1 MERKEAE
8 MDGKTK
14 ERYEKAVEGL
24 SQAIFHFTWLGH
36 FWGFRGVIVL
46 DEIRSWYI
54 VHKLRG
60 DESGTLSA
68 RSSTYYAA
76 AGNAKARASQSLLAK
91 PWWFIL
97 TSLCFMRSMRLSNR
111 LVKLVGIKGMNPD
124 QLDVRS
130 HILRRTRRYREALEC
145 VNEALSRASIIVNS
159 RTLLLMGKAESL
171 VKIGRPADAQAAYRD
186 AMSLVSQVPVS
197 THVRLLRS
205 FAAYRRA
212 SGHEAEAQQFFEE
225 ARLLA
230 TQDALGDQV
239 KKIEA
244 SL

>member
-1 MERKEAE
+1 
-8 MDGKTK
+8 MDGKMK

-24 SQAIFHFTWLGH
+24 GQAIFHLTWLGH
-36 FWGFRGVIVL
+36 FWGLRGVIVL

-60 DESGTLSA
+60 DEPGTISA

-76 AGNAKARASQSLLAK
+76 AGNAKARASQSFLAK
-91 PWWFIL
+91 PWWLLLAF
-97 TSLCFMRSMRLSNR
+97 LCFMRSMRLSNR
-111 LVKLVGIKGMNPD
+111 LVKLVGIQGMNPD

-130 HILRRTRRYREALEC
+130 HILRRAGQHKEALEC
-145 VNEALSRASIIVNS
+145 VNEALPRTSVTTNSRA
-159 RTLLLMGKAESL
+159 LLLMGKAESL
-171 VKIGRPADAQAAYRD
+171 VKLGSSAKAEAAYRD

-205 FAAYRRA
+205 LAAHRRA
-212 SGHEAEAQQFFEE
+212 SGRDTEAQQLFEQ
-225 ARLLA
+225 ARSLA
-230 TQDALGDQV
+230 TQDALGDQAE
-239 KKIEA
+239 KIEA